1 MEIKNKNILITGASR
16 GIGCYIANAIAKHGG
31 NIALLALPSDLA
43 LLQNQEEKLMRFNV
57 TAKYFT
63 ADLSDSQQISDVI
76 KRISEEFGEIDI
88 FISNAAIESIG
99 IFEEQTEQVLE
110 KTIAVNL
117 LAPML
122 ITKKLLPQMQLKKS
136 GHIVAISSFA
146 GKIGSPY
153 QSVYSATKAGLNKW
167 ILGMKREYKSSGV
180 SFSAISPNYVSNTGM
195 YADVL
200 KKADEN
206 LRTPKIAGEVTP
218 QKVASVVVS
227 SILKDKTD
235 KIVGSPLLRAV
246 SALNELAPN
255 FVSNLLELFKIPQYN
270 KKLASV
276 HHAKGDIII
285 NHLQIL

>member
-1 MEIKNKNILITGASR
+1 MEIKNKTVLITGASR
-16 GIGCYIANAIAKHGG
+16 GIGCYIVNAIAKHRG

-43 LLQNQEEKLMRFNV
+43 LLQNQEEKLMRLNV
-57 TAKYFT
+57 TAKSFT
-63 ADLSDSQQISDVI
+63 ADLSDSQQISAVI
-76 KRISEEFGEIDI
+76 KEISKEFGEIDI

-99 IFEEQTEQVLE
+99 IFEQQTEQVLE

-122 ITKKLLPQMQLKKS
+122 ITKKLLPQMLSKKS
-136 GHIVAISSFA
+136 GHIVTISSFA
-146 GKIGSPY
+146 GKLGSPY

-167 ILGMKREYKSSGV
+167 ILGMKREFKGSGV
-180 SFSAISPNYVSNTGM
+180 SFSTISPNYVSNTGM

-200 KKADEN
+200 QKTSEN

-218 QKVASVVVS
+218 QKVANAVVR

-246 SALNELAPN
+246 SALNELTPN

-270 KKLASV
+270 KKLASA
-276 HHAKGDIII
+276 HHNARVKGTE
-285 NHLQIL
+285 

>member
-1 MEIKNKNILITGASR
+1 MEIKNKNVLITGASR
-16 GIGCYIANAIAKHGG
+16 GIGCYIADAIAEHGG

-43 LLQNQEEKLMRFNV
+43 LLQDQEEKLMRFNII
-57 TAKYFT
+57 AKSFT
-63 ADLSDSQQISDVI
+63 ADLSDSQQIGDVI
-76 KRISEEFGEIDI
+76 KKISEEFGEIDI
-88 FISNAAIESIG
+88 FISNAAIESVG
-99 IFEEQTEQVLE
+99 IFDEQTEQVLE

-122 ITKKLLPQMQLKKS
+122 ITKKLLPQMLSKKS
-136 GHIVAISSFA
+136 GHIVTISSFA
-146 GKIGSPY
+146 GKLGSPY

-167 ILGMKREYKSSGV
+167 ILGMKREFKGRGV
-180 SFSAISPNYVSNTGM
+180 SFSTISPNYVSDTGM

-200 KKADEN
+200 QKTSEN

-218 QKVASVVVS
+218 QKVANAVVR

-235 KIVGSPLLRAV
+235 KIVGSPLLRVV

-255 FVSNLLELFKIPQYN
+255 LVSNLLELFKIPQYN

-276 HHAKGDIII
+276 HHDSKGKDTE
-285 NHLQIL
+285 

>member
-1 MEIKNKNILITGASR
+1 MEIKNKNVLITGASR

-43 LLQNQEEKLMRFNV
+43 LLHSQEGKLMRFNI
-57 TAKYFT
+57 TAKSFA

-76 KRISEEFGEIDI
+76 KKISEEFGEIDI
-88 FISNAAIESIG
+88 FISNAAIESVG
-99 IFEEQTEQVLE
+99 IFDEQTEQVLE

-122 ITKKLLPQMQLKKS
+122 ITKKLLPQMLSKRS
-136 GHIVAISSFA
+136 GHIVTISSFA
-146 GKIGSPY
+146 GKLGSPY

-167 ILGMKREYKSSGV
+167 ILGMKREFRGSGV
-180 SFSAISPNYVSNTGM
+180 SFSTISPNYVSNTGM
-195 YADVL
+195 YADIL
-200 KKADEN
+200 QKASEN

-218 QKVASVVVS
+218 PKVASVVVR

-235 KIVGSPLLRAV
+235 KIVGSPLLKVV
-246 SALNELAPN
+246 SALNELAPD

-270 KKLASV
+270 KKLASI
-276 HHAKGDIII
+276 HHDSKGKDMG
-285 NHLQIL
+285 